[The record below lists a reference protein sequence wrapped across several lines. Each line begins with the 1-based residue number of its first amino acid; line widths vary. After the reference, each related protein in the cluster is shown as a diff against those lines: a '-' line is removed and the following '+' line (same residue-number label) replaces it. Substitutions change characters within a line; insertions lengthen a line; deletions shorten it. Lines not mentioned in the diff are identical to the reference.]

1 MNGMNDIVQHL
12 NDLKYLALHDRL
24 AEVDPKVVAAICSLA
39 VKAIQPTVPVRPN
52 APTTTRKAAQSVAPR
67 AGSQRHRL
75 LEQYWLNGELTD
87 EEAGEASGLRTPG
100 CAYWMRCSELRQQGF
115 IEPTGRTRLSMA
127 GEQQN
132 VCRITDEGRRVF
144 EYSTVA

>member
-1 MNGMNDIVQHL
+1 MTADVIQHL
-12 NDLKYLALHDRL
+12 RDLKTIALNGELHR
-24 AEVDPKVVAAICSLA
+24 VDPQVVAAICSLA
-39 VKAIQPTVPVRPN
+39 INAIQPTIPVRAN

-75 LEQYWLNGELTD
+75 LEQYWLHGELTD
-87 EEAGEASGLRTPG
+87 EEAGQSSGLRTPG

-115 IEPTGRTRLSMA
+115 IEPTGKTRTSTA

-132 VCRITDEGRRVF
+132 VCQITDEGRRIF
-144 EYSTVA
+144 EYTTVA

>member
-1 MNGMNDIVQHL
+1 MQSDVVQHL
-12 NDLKYLALHDRL
+12 RDLRSIALNGQLDQI
-24 AEVDPKVVAAICSLA
+24 DSQVVAAICSLA
-39 VKAIQPTVPVRPN
+39 INVVQPSLPVRAS

-87 EEAGEASGLRTPG
+87 EEAGQASGLRTPG

-115 IEPTGRTRLSMA
+115 IEPTGRTRTSTA

-132 VCRITDEGRRVF
+132 VCRITDEGRRIF

>member
-1 MNGMNDIVQHL
+1 MSDIVQHL

-24 AEVDPKVVAAICSLA
+24 AEVDPKVVAAICSMA
-39 VKAIQPTVPVRPN
+39 INAIQPKPAVRAN
-52 APTTTRKAAQSVAPR
+52 ASTTTRKAAQSVAPR

-75 LEQYWLNGELTD
+75 LEQYWLHDELTD
-87 EEAGEASGLRTPG
+87 EEAGQASGLRTPG

-115 IEPTGRTRLSMA
+115 IEPTGRTRTSTA

-132 VCRITDEGRRVF
+132 VCRITDEGRRIF

>member
-1 MNGMNDIVQHL
+1 MQSDVLQHL
-12 NDLKYLALHDRL
+12 RDLRSIALNGEL
-24 AEVDPKVVAAICSLA
+24 EQVDPQVVAAILSLA
-39 VKAIQPTVPVRPN
+39 INAIQPTTPVRAN
-52 APTTTRKAAQSVAPR
+52 ASTTTRKAAQSVAPR

-75 LEQYWLNGELTD
+75 LEQYWLHDELTD
-87 EEAGEASGLRTPG
+87 EEAGQASGLRTPG

-115 IEPTGRTRLSMA
+115 IEPTGRTRTSTA

-132 VCRITDEGRRVF
+132 VCRITDEGRRIF